1 MKDKFLYISSEDIN
15 SLINENYDYILST
28 VQEALLLTQSET
40 VMQPDKTSLIIDE
53 RTQNRINCLPATI
66 LDKNISGIKWISV
79 FPSNKK
85 KEIDNVEGF
94 TFLSETETGKLKSIL
109 NSTLVTSLR
118 TAAIGAIAAK
128 YLARTNSK
136 VIGFI
141 GAGEEAKAH
150 FKLIKCVLPELD
162 TCYFSSRTK
171 AKIADL
177 INELEKLYPDVKFI
191 NSSNDYEEAASNSD
205 IIVTAISSQEKV
217 LKKKWIKEGSLYI
230 HVAGLED
237 EFDVALSANKIICDS
252 WECVKH
258 RTQTISQMYKQGLL
272 QDIDIYADLVDIIN
286 GRKKGRERNDE
297 FIYFNSVGLALID
310 VYLANSLYELA
321 IGDDKGNWIV
331 K

>member
-15 SLINENYDYILST
+15 EMINGNYDYILSN
-28 VQEALLLTQSET
+28 VEEALLLSESDA
-40 VMQPDKTSLIIDE
+40 VQQPDKTSLIIDE
-53 RTQNRINCLPATI
+53 INQNRINCLPATI
-66 LDKNISGIKWISV
+66 KDKNVSGLKWVSV

-94 TFLSETETGKLKSIL
+94 TLLSEIETGKLKSIL
-109 NSTLVTSLR
+109 NASLATSLR
-118 TAAIGAIAAK
+118 TAAVGAIAAK
-128 YLARTNSK
+128 YLARKNSK
-136 VIGFI
+136 IIGFI

-150 FKLIKCVLPELD
+150 FKLIKHAIPMID

-171 AKIADL
+171 SKITDL
-177 INELEKLYPDVKFI
+177 ISELEKLYPEVQFI
-191 NSSNDYEEAASNSD
+191 NSSNNYEEAIMNSD

-237 EFDVALSANKIICDS
+237 EFDVALSASKIICDS

-258 RTQTISQMYKQGLL
+258 RTQTISQMYNQGLL
-272 QDIDIYADLVDIIN
+272 FDSDIYADLVDILN
-286 GRKKGRERNDE
+286 GRKKGRENDNE

-310 VYLANSLYELA
+310 VYLAESLYEMA
-321 IGDDKGNWIV
+321 IRKNKGIWV
-331 K
+331 TK